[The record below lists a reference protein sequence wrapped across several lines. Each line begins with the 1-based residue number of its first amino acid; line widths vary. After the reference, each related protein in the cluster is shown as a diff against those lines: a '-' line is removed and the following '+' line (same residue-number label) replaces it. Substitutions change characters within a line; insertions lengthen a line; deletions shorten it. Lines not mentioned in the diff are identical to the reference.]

1 MEGNFELHKPGFYT
15 PKIVTANT
23 FLNDKLT
30 TDQYGIYY
38 SVQFDGDAE
47 TYLWQAKTEPVVGEK
62 VWGHIEPSSS
72 GKSMRFKKDKVEG
85 QSSPGGSQP
94 QSQNTSNNITLGLVY
109 KTIANIRG
117 LPDNDADS
125 SVFWEIVKEHTEEL
139 IRISGVLN
147 GIEAVGD
154 SNDE

>member
-1 MEGNFELHKPGFYT
+1 MEGNFKENESGYYEVKTIAEIEDFDP
-15 PKIVTANT
+15 
-23 FLNDKLT
+23 
-30 TDQYGIYY
+30 DQYGNIWYN
-38 SVQFDGDAE
+38 VLFQGDAE
-47 TYLWQAKTEPVVGEK
+47 TFMWLAKNKPEEGKKYYGHLEK
-62 VWGHIEPSSS
+62 TKS
-72 GKSMRFKKDKVEG
+72 GKRLRFKTDKVPEG
-85 QSSPGGSQP
+85 SPQSSFNG

-109 KTIANIRG
+109 KTVANIRG

-154 SNDE
+154 SSDE